1 MSGDGVFPIAGQCPL
16 SLYPSPQ
23 GAREFPTVSGG
34 YHAPQSMETS
44 VFSSTHLP
52 QVEVA
57 DYVNKRLVQLKSVC
71 CLSVCLQTRVSN
83 RRLFSV
89 YRFAE
94 SRLDVFSFDTL
105 RLTFALQKLV
115 YTETTFCL
123 LFTSRHNYFA
133 CKVIAAKA
141 NIVQQC

>member
-94 SRLDVFSFDTL
+94 SRLDLFESFLCQDKKDSPRGGERVF
-105 RLTFALQKLV
+105 
-115 YTETTFCL
+115 
-123 LFTSRHNYFA
+123 
-133 CKVIAAKA
+133 VI
-141 NIVQQC
+141 VVML